1 MSARLFHTALGY
13 FLWAT
18 AKEEGTDKITPWYVD
33 VGIDV
38 AFMGA
43 ASTEAG
49 RDIMNF
55 VARNTGRGAHAAAR
69 SSANALARVAAPAAQ
84 RASASA
90 AAASGTVALYGSAV
104 MAGYAIGAVVGTG
117 ISHAL
122 FGEAG
127 ARDAL
132 EFYSGQVSFD
142 QYFEVVGEALGTL

>member
-33 VGIDV
+33 VGIDL

-43 ASTEAG
+43 ASTETG
-49 RDIMNF
+49 RGAMNF
-55 VARNTGRGAHAAAR
+55 VARHTGRGAHAVAR
-69 SSANALARVAAPAAQ
+69 SSGNALARVAAPAAQ

-104 MAGYAIGAVVGTG
+104 MAGYAIGAVVGVG
-117 ISHAL
+117 VSQAL
-122 FGEAG
+122 FGKSG
-127 ARDAL
+127 ARDAM
-132 EFYSGQVSFD
+132 EFYSLQVSPSKYFD
-142 QYFEVVGEALGTL
+142 VVGSALGTL